1 VSIEVIIAD
10 SGPLIALA
18 RIKHLELLPTIFGR
32 VVVPGAVFRELTEG
46 AAEGRTGAEALRNA
60 G

>member
-1 VSIEVIIAD
+1 MAVYTD

-46 AAEGRTGAEALRNA
+46 AAEG
-60 G
+60 